1 LRIYN
6 RYVAS
11 LAVATCLATAVL
23 TFLGQEK
30 IAVYFA
36 VNVVTYLVITLLYVY
51 LNPRARK
58 ALSTV
63 GVVFSAG
70 FLVIVALK
78 VVEIM
83 SG

>member
-1 LRIYN
+1 MRIYN
-6 RYVAS
+6 KYVAS
-11 LAVATCLATAVL
+11 LAVATCLVNALMA
-23 TFLGQEK
+23 FLGQNK
-30 IAVYFA
+30 IAAYFTA
-36 VNVVTYLVITLLYVY
+36 NVVTYLVITLLYVY
-51 LNPRARK
+51 LNRRARK

-63 GVVFSAG
+63 GIVFSAG

>member
-1 LRIYN
+1 MRIYN
-6 RYVAS
+6 KYVAS
-11 LAVATCLATAVL
+11 LAVATCLVTAVL

-30 IAVYFA
+30 IAVYFT

-63 GVVFSAG
+63 GIVFSAS

-78 VVEIM
+78 VVETM